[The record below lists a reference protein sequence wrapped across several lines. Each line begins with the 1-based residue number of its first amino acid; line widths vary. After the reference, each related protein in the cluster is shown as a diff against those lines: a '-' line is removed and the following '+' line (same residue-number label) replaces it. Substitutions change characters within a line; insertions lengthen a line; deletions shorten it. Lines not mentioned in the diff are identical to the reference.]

1 MTCPHRLSREIWLRH
16 TDQGLPWVQV
26 EGVGLGA
33 LAAAAKHGSVDIGAL
48 VGGKWEAGKP
58 VPFEFLADT
67 FEAIAETSKRLD
79 IVNLLVGG
87 WVHAE
92 GG

>member
-1 MTCPHRLSREIWLRH
+1 
-16 TDQGLPWVQV
+16 
-26 EGVGLGA
+26 
-33 LAAAAKHGSVDIGAL
+33 

>member
-1 MTCPHRLSREIWLRH
+1 M
-16 TDQGLPWVQV
+16 

-33 LAAAAKHGSVDIGAL
+33 LAAAAKHASVDMKAVIGGRWA
-48 VGGKWEAGKP
+48 AGEP

-79 IVNLLVGG
+79 IVNLLVGIVWRLG
-87 WVHAE
+87 HRVKE
-92 GG
+92 GPHINRPCGTALTNN